1 MNGKETIWNSQ
12 ESAGKRTGGLPPQD
26 SLLALYEKTI
36 YQNDRNGFCIFK
48 MTSEDEAIPQEA
60 RDGYCKDDKIHF
72 SVKGYYLP
80 AVSDVMLQMVGKWE
94 KNKYVMLQR
103 ALIYTAITRAKKKVI
118 LVGQK
123 RALFTAVHRNHAIE
137 RNTVLAER
145 LREEFKKVEAK
156 KGKKAIKGKVAEAE
170 QLTL

>member
-12 ESAGKRTGGLPPQD
+12 ESVGKRTGGLPLQD

-80 AVSDVMLQMVGKWE
+80 AVSDVMLQLAGKWE
-94 KNKYVMLQR
+94 KNKYGFINDAFRHTLCQ
-103 ALIYTAITRAKKKVI
+103 
-118 LVGQK
+118 
-123 RALFTAVHRNHAIE
+123 
-137 RNTVLAER
+137 
-145 LREEFKKVEAK
+145 
-156 KGKKAIKGKVAEAE
+156 KGKRSFQQILFQEE
-170 QLTL
+170 

>member
-12 ESAGKRTGGLPPQD
+12 ESVGKRTGGLPPQD

-80 AVSDVMLQMVGKWE
+80 AVSDVMLQLAGKWE
-94 KNKYVMLQR
+94 KNKYGFQPFIPAWIDHLPKGLIQR
-103 ALIYTAITRAKKKVI
+103 N
-118 LVGQK
+118 GSG
-123 RALFTAVHRNHAIE
+123 FTFHTE
-137 RNTVLAER
+137 RC
-145 LREEFKKVEAK
+145 
-156 KGKKAIKGKVAEAE
+156 
-170 QLTL
+170 